1 MLEYIQ
7 SSFREL
13 KDNVTWPSYSELQ
26 TSTIVVAIAAMIFA
40 LIVYG
45 MDKGVYFV
53 LKPFLGVVEG

>member
-13 KDNVTWPSYSELQ
+13 KDNVTWPTYSELQ
-26 TSTIVVAIAAMIFA
+26 NSTIVVAIAAMIFA

-53 LKPFLGVVEG
+53 LKPFLGVIEQ

>member
-7 SSFREL
+7 SSFKEL

-26 TSTIVVAIAAMIFA
+26 NSTIVVAIAAIIFA

-45 MDKGVYFV
+45 MDKGVYYV
-53 LKPFLGVVEG
+53 LKPFLGVDA

>member
-13 KDNVTWPSYSELQ
+13 KDNVTWPTYSELQ
-26 TSTIVVAIAAMIFA
+26 NSTIVVAIAAIIFA

-53 LKPFLGVVEG
+53 LEPFLGVEG

>member
-13 KDNVTWPSYSELQ
+13 KDNVTWPTYSELQ
-26 TSTIVVAIAAMIFA
+26 NSTIVVAIAAMIFA

-45 MDKGVYFV
+45 MDKGVYLV
-53 LKPFLGVVEG
+53 LEPFLGVQG

>member
-13 KDNVTWPSYSELQ
+13 KDNVTWPTYSELQ
-26 TSTIVVAIAAMIFA
+26 NSTIVVAIAAMIFA

-53 LKPFLGVVEG
+53 LKPFLGVIDQ

>member
-26 TSTIVVAIAAMIFA
+26 NSTIVVAIAAMIFA

-45 MDKGVYFV
+45 MDKGVYYI
-53 LKPFLGVVEG
+53 LEPFLGVQG

>member
-13 KDNVTWPSYSELQ
+13 KDNVTWPTYSELQ
-26 TSTIVVAIAAMIFA
+26 NSTIVVAIAAMIFA

-45 MDKGVYFV
+45 MDKGVYFI
-53 LKPFLGVVEG
+53 LEPFLGVQG

>member
-26 TSTIVVAIAAMIFA
+26 NSTIVVAIAAMIFA

-45 MDKGVYFV
+45 MDKGVYF
-53 LKPFLGVVEG
+53 LLEPILGL

>member
-26 TSTIVVAIAAMIFA
+26 NSTIVVAIAAMIFA

-45 MDKGVYFV
+45 MDKGVYYI
-53 LKPFLGVVEG
+53 LKPFLGVQG